1 MAKMITVTK
10 NGVDKDGYPSDDIIK
25 SIELNADSI
34 FTIEDTDMNDEYE
47 ITKITFLH
55 STYSIYVRESKEDLT
70 KLINQYFWKVISPY
84 I

>member
-70 KLINQYFWKVISPY
+70 KLINQ
-84 I
+84 